1 MSLVLISLT
10 KVDDAFGRS
19 LRKRRLAKL
28 LSQEDLAIASN
39 LSRAYISDLE
49 TGKKDPSLFTVCKL
63 SSGLKIKPSAFIAE
77 VEHLLSGSKTAN
89 NQNSFIEKLLIV
101 QANDLIFK

>member
-1 MSLVLISLT
+1 LISLT

-63 SSGLKIKPSAFIAE
+63 SHGLKIKPSILIDE
-77 VEHLLSGSKTAN
+77 IEHA
-89 NQNSFIEKLLIV
+89 I
-101 QANDLIFK
+101 